1 MTIRAIFDPTAGVLT
16 AIGDHRGDTITAARD
31 AAGNILINGGAVS
44 IDGGQP
50 TVANTTL
57 VQAFGGSGD
66 DTISLDESNGV
77 LPAAQL
83 FGGRG
88 NDMLTG
94 GSGADQLFGGSGNDT
109 LNGGA
114 GDDRLYGGAGNDVV
128 VGGKGTDTAFLGAG
142 NDTFIWNPGDG
153 NDVVDGGRGFDTL
166 DFRGKTT
173 GETFSIDANG
183 SGATF
188 NRTNGT
194 IDLTRVER
202 IQFEAQGQA
211 ADNITINDLTGTS
224 VKQVAVDLGGGLPG
238 GGDGQVDMVA
248 IKSTTDHRITVTDR
262 NGVVTV
268 SGLASQVTLSDFEA
282 GRDQLSINGQS
293 VTVVDGQS
301 VSIAP
306 MSSNHTGG
314 DSTAA
319 DGSHVRGLALL
330 RQAMA
335 ASFVMAGAG
344 HDGTPTTD
352 QPLSH
357 QPMLTHPHA

>member
-1 MTIRAIFDPTAGVLT
+1 MTIRASFNPTAGLLT
-16 AIGDHRGDTITAARD
+16 AFGDHRGDTITAARD

-114 GDDRLYGGAGNDVV
+114 GDDRLYGGAGND
-128 VGGKGTDTAFLGAG
+128 
-142 NDTFIWNPGDG
+142 TFIWNPGDG
-153 NDVVDGGRGFDTL
+153 NDIVDGGRGFDTL

-211 ADNITINDLTGTS
+211 ADNITINDLAGTG

-330 RQAMA
+330 RQACGC
-335 ASFVMAGAG
+335 VNIG
-344 HDGTPTTD
+344 
-352 QPLSH
+352 
-357 QPMLTHPHA
+357 